1 MLLTLGVKAQ
11 VTVES
16 KIDSIEIFIG
26 EQAHMTVDVTMK
38 KGQKLVFPVF
48 KPRCWS
54 RAMLIHPSWITI

>member
-48 KPRCWS
+48 KPS
-54 RAMLIHPSWITI
+54 I